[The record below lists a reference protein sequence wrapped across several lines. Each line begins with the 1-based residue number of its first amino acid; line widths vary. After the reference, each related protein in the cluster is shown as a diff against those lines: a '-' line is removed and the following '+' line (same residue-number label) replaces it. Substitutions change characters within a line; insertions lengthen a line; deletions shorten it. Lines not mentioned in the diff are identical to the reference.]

1 VDRLFVTGG
10 SGFVGSRLL
19 PALERGGHAAT
30 ALDRTGV
37 IPQQSSGAGAL
48 QVVRGDLL
56 EPHTYRA
63 ALASSTVV
71 LHLAA
76 TTGRATKS
84 QHFRVN
90 THGTEILLHE
100 CESAGVRKFL
110 FVSSIAAGFTDRRDY
125 HYAEAKVR
133 AEDAVRR
140 SNIPFAILRPTM
152 ILGPGSAVR
161 AGLERLALL
170 PVVPVFG
177 DGRTIVQ
184 PLHVDDVVRAIMDVV
199 EQDKFENATY
209 EIGGPELLTIEE
221 LLQRIREARRG
232 SRGRVIH
239 IPTGLLR
246 GPLRVA
252 ETVGLTGL
260 LPVTAGQLS
269 SFRSPGVATAN
280 WLQDTMSH
288 RLRGLPDMLAAEASP
303 NQPADELPRECRVFA
318 AHLLRAVPD
327 DYVTGRYVEAHRVL
341 SGLTTADAFEVAL
354 LRFARTHRVA
364 AAIADAY
371 ARVFVPASVLR
382 KKLVLLL
389 ALLETSAATYR
400 LVDAPV
406 QGGPAAVAA
415 RLVARGSVAVMWL
428 AAGILLFGPAR
439 LILTARAR

>member
-1 VDRLFVTGG
+1 MQ
-10 SGFVGSRLL
+10 
-19 PALERGGHAAT
+19 
-30 ALDRTGV
+30 
-37 IPQQSSGAGAL
+37 I
-48 QVVRGDLL
+48 VRGDLL
-56 EPHTYRA
+56 EPRTYRP

-71 LHLAA
+71 VHLAA
-76 TTGRATKS
+76 TTGRASKS

-90 THGTEILLHE
+90 THGTEMLLHE

-110 FVSSIAAGFTDRRDY
+110 FVSSIAAGFPDRRDY

-152 ILGPGSAVR
+152 ILGPGSAVL

-184 PLHVDDVVRAIMDVV
+184 PLHVDDIVRAIIDVV

-209 EIGGPELLTIEE
+209 EIGGPQLLPIEE
-221 LLQRIREARRG
+221 LLQRIREARSG

-252 ETVGLTGL
+252 EKVGLTGL

-269 SFRSPGVATAN
+269 SFRFPGVATAN
-280 WLQDTMSH
+280 WLQNTLSP

-303 NQPADELPRECRVFA
+303 NQPADEVLARECRVFA

-327 DYVTGRYVEAHRVL
+327 AYVIGRYVEAHRVL
-341 SGLTTADAFEVAL
+341 SGLTTADAFEVGL
-354 LRFARTHRVA
+354 LRFARTHRGA

-389 ALLETSAATYR
+389 AVLETSAATYR

-415 RLVARGSVAVMWL
+415 RLVVRGSLAVLWL
-428 AAGILLFGPAR
+428 AAGIILFGPAR